1 MKLLNLFKK
10 SNKSTE
16 VVFHKELPK
25 ELPINFSKNEFIK
38 SFKTLGWEFTFYG
51 AEGPNEFIKSFKT
64 LGWEFTFYGAEGPYF
79 DKGKYRLQVI
89 DKSSMPSVINKNYQ
103 IEGNQNLIIF
113 TIDGFH
119 NIFFGYAET
128 KEELEHIFKLLKI

>member
-38 SFKTLGWEFTFYG
+38 SFKTLGWEFTFFG
-51 AEGPNEFIKSFKT
+51 AEC
-64 LGWEFTFYGAEGPYF
+64 PYF
-79 DKGKYRLQVI
+79 DKDIYRLQVI
-89 DKSSMPSVINKNYQ
+89 GQSLIMPSVFNQNYG
-103 IEGNQNLIIF
+103 ITGKQNLIIF
-113 TIDGFH
+113 TKNGFH

-128 KEELEHIFKLLKI
+128 KEELEQVFKLLKI

>member
-25 ELPINFSKNEFIK
+25 ELPINFSK
-38 SFKTLGWEFTFYG
+38 
-51 AEGPNEFIKSFKT
+51 NEFIKSFKT